1 MNSTRQAK
9 PARAR
14 ANAVKGRHNTM
25 AIYFPNDLES
35 GSGCYIMSSM
45 MSPNLIKFGETT
57 DLYQRWGKAKQ
68 RFARCAGFD
77 GAKGAKEKGWNLKT
91 AVKVEDWIPMP
102 ESTQDEREA
111 FEDKIREAL
120 ESAGA
125 VPFIRIEENNNN
137 RSEHYLIPVDLMAI
151 EVDGILIHLR

>member
-1 MNSTRQAK
+1 
-9 PARAR
+9 
-14 ANAVKGRHNTM
+14 M
-25 AIYFPNDLES
+25 AIYFPNDYKS
-35 GSGCYIMSSM
+35 GSGCYIMSSA
-45 MSPNLIKFGETT
+45 MSPNLVKFGETT

-77 GAKGAKEKGWNLKT
+77 GAKAAKEKGWNLKT

-125 VPFIRIEENNNN
+125 VPFVRIEENNNN
-137 RSEHYLIPVDLMAI
+137 RSEHYMIPVDLMTI

>member
-1 MNSTRQAK
+1 
-9 PARAR
+9 
-14 ANAVKGRHNTM
+14 M
-25 AIYFPNDLES
+25 AIYFPNDYKS
-35 GSGCYIMSSM
+35 GSGCYIMSSA
-45 MSPNLIKFGETT
+45 MSPNLVKFGETT

-77 GAKGAKEKGWNLKT
+77 GAKAAKEKGWNLKT

-120 ESAGA
+120 EKAGA

-137 RSEHYLIPVDLMAI
+137 RSEHYLIPVDLMTI
-151 EVDGILIHLR
+151 TVNGIMIHLR

>member
-1 MNSTRQAK
+1 
-9 PARAR
+9 
-14 ANAVKGRHNTM
+14 M
-25 AIYFPNDLES
+25 AIYFENGFES
-35 GSGCYIMSSM
+35 GSGCYIMSST
-45 MSPNLIKFGETT
+45 MSPNLVKFGETT

-77 GAKGAKEKGWNLKT
+77 GAKAAKEKGWNLKT
-91 AVKVEDWIPMP
+91 AVRVEDWIPMP

-120 ESAGA
+120 EKAGA

-137 RSEHYLIPVDLMAI
+137 RSEHYLIPVDLMTI